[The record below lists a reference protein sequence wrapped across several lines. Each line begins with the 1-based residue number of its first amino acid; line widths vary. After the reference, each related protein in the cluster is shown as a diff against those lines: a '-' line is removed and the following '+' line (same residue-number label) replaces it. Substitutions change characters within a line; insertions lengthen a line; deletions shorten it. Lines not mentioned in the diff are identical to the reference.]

1 MDQRYFLRFESGERK
16 GETIPIPASGLTI
29 GRRPGHTL
37 QITDSSV
44 SGNHAE
50 LRIAGGQVLLKDL
63 GSTNGTRVEG
73 QRVQEQRLQPGER
86 LQFGTVEL
94 FFGAEESA
102 DSGDEIRL
110 ESADEPT
117 APVRP
122 AAPAARP
129 AAQPA
134 ARPAAQPAA
143 RPAAQPAA
151 RPAAQPVASSEV
163 PSDYLPAAEL
173 LEGPAELG
181 RVSAERLAR
190 SAKVSRPGLVV
201 VALALLGGG
210 VWYWLQGQQG
220 GSEQRSRPVEPVIGN
235 LLSEDYSFEGER
247 DSWSGV
253 EGAPQA
259 FLRNVAAAY
268 SGDYGLSC
276 DLGTQEWAR
285 TRSKL
290 VSIGDDKELVASAQ
304 LRARGGVRVRLGL
317 EFSQGLADESA
328 RLEPIT
334 IFARPIEGG
343 AYERVEWSTNV
354 PPGYDRARLVVDA
367 RAETGAG
374 SAAFDDASVLMRGKA
389 PAPAAELG
397 EARLFVLGEPAAYG
411 LFARGGTLGFSALE
425 LREGAEQPPLPLEA
439 SAEQTRFRLV
449 PNGTGSFSQLRLR
462 VDGALAGRGMATL
475 GMTAAGMA
483 GGAGG
488 AGAAKPA
495 EAGFRSHGASGFD
508 RENVARV
515 LLGSGRDLV
524 TLEAGVPMRVRALR
538 EEKALVLNIECP
550 QAKALTLQVDF
561 REERKN
567 AQDLAAGARAAEK
580 KGELG
585 NCIQQWSALLDSYPF
600 EEPLVREA
608 EETRARLVQQGLGEL
623 RELGQSL
630 ERARFFQLPE
640 LFEQC
645 RVQMTAVAQR
655 YAGSEVERATEEQ
668 MQAMEMELSGS
679 RARLRAR
686 ELERLQ
692 AILGAL
698 EGSGSKGLAEQVRRA
713 ITAQQGGQ

>member
-50 LRIAGGQVLLKDL
+50 LRVVGGQVLLKDL

-86 LQFGTVEL
+86 LQFGSVEL
-94 FFGAEESA
+94 FFGADESA
-102 DSGDEIRL
+102 DSDDEIQL
-110 ESADEPT
+110 ELEEEPT
-117 APVRP
+117 APVRA
-122 AAPAARP
+122 AAPAARSLT
-129 AAQPA
+129 
-134 ARPAAQPAA
+134 RPAPESAALPATPSP
-143 RPAAQPAA
+143 RPADA
-151 RPAAQPVASSEV
+151 
-163 PSDYLPAAEL
+163 LPAAEL

-181 RVSAERLAR
+181 RVSAEHLAR

-201 VALALLGGG
+201 VALALMGGG

-220 GSEQRSRPVEPVIGN
+220 GAQQRSRAVEPVIGN
-235 LLSEDYSFEGER
+235 LLSEDYSFESDR

-276 DLGTQEWAR
+276 DLGAQEWAR

-290 VSIGDDKELVASAQ
+290 VSIADDKELVASAQ

-317 EFSQGLADESA
+317 EFSQGLADEGA

-334 IFARPIEGG
+334 IFARPIEAG

-354 PPGYDRARLVVDA
+354 PPGYDRARLVMDA

-389 PAPAAELG
+389 PAAAAELG

-411 LFARGGTLGFSALE
+411 LFARGGTLGISALE
-425 LREGAEQPPLPLEA
+425 LREGAEQPALALEA
-439 SAEQTRFRLV
+439 SAEATRFRLV
-449 PNGTGSFSQLRLR
+449 PQGSGRFSQVRLR
-462 VDGALAGRGMATL
+462 VDAALAGRGLATL
-475 GMTAAGMA
+475 GMASSGMN
-483 GGAGG
+483 GGASGTK
-488 AGAAKPA
+488 AAA
-495 EAGFRSHGASGFD
+495 EAGFRSHGASGFERD
-508 RENVARV
+508 NVARV

-524 TLEAGVPMRVRALR
+524 ALETTVPARVRALR
-538 EEKALVLNIECP
+538 EDKALVLQIDCP
-550 QAKALTLQVDF
+550 QATALTLQVDF
-561 REERKN
+561 RDERKS
-567 AQDLAAGARAAEK
+567 AQDLAAAARAAEK

-585 NCIQQWSALLDSYPF
+585 NCIQQWNALLDSYPF

-608 EETRARLVQQGLGEL
+608 EETRARLGQQGLSEL
-623 RELGQSL
+623 RELAQAL

-645 RVQMTAVAQR
+645 RIQMMAIAQR
-655 YAGSEVERATEEQ
+655 YTGSEVERATQEQ
-668 MQAMEMELSGS
+668 MQAMETELSGS
-679 RARLRAR
+679 RARLRAH

-713 ITAQQGGQ
+713 ITAQQGGL